1 VQLEIITK
9 EHDLVVDYILN
20 EIGRGVSN
28 VEIVGEF
35 TQKARDKIMTLCSP
49 RESMLIKQYVARV
62 DKRAFVTV
70 IRVESVWGT
79 GVGFQELE
87 K

>member
-1 VQLEIITK
+1 
-9 EHDLVVDYILN
+9 
-20 EIGRGVSN
+20 
-28 VEIVGEF
+28 
-35 TQKARDKIMTLCSP
+35 
-49 RESMLIKQYVARV
+49 MLIKQYVARV